1 MITPSEFRKNLYN
14 MLDQVIKT
22 GSPIEIKRKGKVLKV
37 IIDDKPNKLK
47 NLKKRDIIK
56 CDPEEL
62 IYNDW
67 IKEWKS

>member
-56 CDPEEL
+56 CNPEEL